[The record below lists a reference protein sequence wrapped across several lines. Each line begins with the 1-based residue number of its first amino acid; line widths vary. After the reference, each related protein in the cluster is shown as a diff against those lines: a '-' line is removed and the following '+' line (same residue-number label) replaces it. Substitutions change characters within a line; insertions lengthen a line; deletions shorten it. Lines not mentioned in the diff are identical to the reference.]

1 MNQLKEE
8 FDEYL
13 KEKEEVREII
23 GKIGGTGNS
32 QYKLVS
38 TLFLAIIVVIL
49 VAGIILKRI
58 SPMTTLLVAIL
69 VGVFKIIWM
78 IQQANKSMHF
88 QFWILNSLEI
98 RMNELDKR
106 QRKVLKLLEKVEN
119 EKNEIENKN

>member
-106 QRKVLKLLEKVEN
+106 DRKSVV
-119 EKNEIENKN
+119 